1 MDFLHLYLVSIG
13 INMDKIVSL
22 SVFSRPPE
30 ILWAQRSDKIYL
42 TVALPDA
49 KDILVKCE
57 PEGLFK
63 FSASGPQGEKYECM
77 LELFG
82 AILPEVCFLFISSSA
97 VLSALGAVSEA
108 TAQYN
113 VTSARILSLVIM
125 YTLIFMMLHALNAF
139 LYQGSK

>member
-82 AILPEVCFLFISSSA
+82 AILPEVCFCLFHLL
-97 VLSALGAVSEA
+97 LSYLLWE
-108 TAQYN
+108 
-113 VTSARILSLVIM
+113 L
-125 YTLIFMMLHALNAF
+125 
-139 LYQGSK
+139 